1 MSIPALDSI
10 DPGLYPMSVADWR
23 ESSQY
28 SHHNEDAALWA
39 WEFVRRRC
47 DFQLLTDIRDATDV
61 AQRNDGFW
69 LSEDPD
75 IAAQQQLDMH
85 RRKAEIRR
93 IRLPEEVVSE
103 LRRYPEFDE
112 ELTRMRERGQLSEN
126 HERKVGFGHVV
137 ARSALLRLFPQFREP
152 AGWRNEK
159 PWLEIP
165 GMDRPPILDPEIHR
179 YQMPPWPVKWYG
191 DNLVPDNDFRMS
203 IAYMDATSIEA
214 YTRAQTVYFNT
225 DEETGAIEPPDG
237 NDEVLRVL
245 YGQAVGSVID
255 FGKCKEYHH
264 LISSDERKAD
274 HMAHMAFDLSAP
286 INTQLVW
293 AGRYLEAMRDR
304 AIAAGILA
312 PEEQAEKLPTRPHG
326 VWWLRYL
333 DYECDSEKCS
343 RAEFQRM
350 LGWNES
356 DSTRWRRLC
365 ESALKY
371 RDDIGPRLCDYRKP
385 LPKNQG

>member
-23 ESSQY
+23 EPSEY

-39 WEFVRRRC
+39 WEFVRRRR
-47 DFQLLTDIRDATDV
+47 DFQLLTDIRDATHS
-61 AQRNDGFW
+61 AQSNGFTSVGDDQEYDEK
-69 LSEDPD
+69 LL
-75 IAAQQQLDMH
+75 QMH
-85 RRKAEIRR
+85 RRSAEIKKL
-93 IRLPEEVVSE
+93 RLSDLVVNE
-103 LRRYPEFDE
+103 LRQYPEFSE
-112 ELTRMRERGQLSEN
+112 ELTSAKEKGHLSEN
-126 HERKVGFGHVV
+126 HECKVGFGHVV
-137 ARSALLRLFPQFREP
+137 ARFALLRLFPQFREP
-152 AGWRNEK
+152 AGWRNAK

-191 DNLVPDNDFRMS
+191 DNLVPDDDFRMS
-203 IAYMDATSIEA
+203 IAYMDATSIDA
-214 YTRAQTVYFNT
+214 YTRTQTVYFDT
-225 DEETGAIEPPDG
+225 DEKTGAIEPPDG

-245 YGQAVGSVID
+245 YGQAVGSVVD

-304 AIAAGILA
+304 AIAAGILV

-350 LGWNES
+350 LDWNES
-356 DSTRWRRLC
+356 DSTRWKRLC

-385 LPKNQG
+385 LPKHKG